1 MERMVMVKKAFYL
14 AMTLLVSATIAGG
27 QNILQDTLSERFIAN
42 AETKPVMLEPVLRL
56 KNEPTAAYSGKAY
69 HFGFKKSRNG
79 SIPSIDEEGF
89 KPLLEKYDAIFIGDP
104 SQKNIYLTFDNGYEN
119 GYTAKILDVLK
130 EKKVPAAFFVT
141 GHYVKDQPELIKRMV
156 AEGHIVGN
164 HSWSHPDM
172 TQISDQQIR
181 DELTKV
187 SEEIARLTPQKHTVY
202 LRPPRG
208 IFSERTLAVSKQL
221 GYTNVFWSLAYKDW
235 DTKQQR
241 GGQYAYDNVM
251 SQLHPGAVILLHSVS
266 RDNAEAL
273 PRIIDDAR
281 KKGYEFRSLDEL
293 VFDLKME

>member
-1 MERMVMVKKAFYL
+1 MR
-14 AMTLLVSATIAGG
+14 TDIR
-27 QNILQDTLSERFIAN
+27 QRFSN
-42 AETKPVMLEPVLRL
+42 
-56 KNEPTAAYSGKAY
+56 
-69 HFGFKKSRNG
+69 
-79 SIPSIDEEGF
+79 
-89 KPLLEKYDAIFIGDP
+89 
-104 SQKNIYLTFDNGYEN
+104 
-119 GYTAKILDVLK
+119 VLK

-202 LRPPRG
+202 LHRHAA
-208 IFSERTLAVSKQL
+208 FSANAHMAVSTKL
-221 GYTNVFWSLAYKDW
+221 RYSHVFWSLAYKDW

-251 SQLHPGAVILLHSVS
+251 SRFIPRLILLILYPVTMQK
-266 RDNAEAL
+266 RCRAL
-273 PRIIDDAR
+273 SMMPARRIRIS
-281 KKGYEFRSLDEL
+281 FPDEL